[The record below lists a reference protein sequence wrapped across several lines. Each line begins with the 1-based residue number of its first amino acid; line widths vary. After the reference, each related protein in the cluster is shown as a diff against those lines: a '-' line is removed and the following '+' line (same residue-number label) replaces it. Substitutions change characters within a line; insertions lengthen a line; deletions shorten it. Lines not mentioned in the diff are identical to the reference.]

1 MAQLVG
7 AIFPQAV
14 LFFFV
19 ALVAR
24 SASMWRLTRS
34 AVRRDGERPSRRW
47 MTKAGSL
54 RAARP
59 SDVGGVPVRFRYRST
74 VSRNSDSQVFIMAHD
89 SVARGVGKEEVE
101 GGWLNS
107 H

>member
-74 VSRNSDSQVFIMAHD
+74 VSMNSDFHVLIIAPDSEPRGLRKEQV
-89 SVARGVGKEEVE
+89 V
-101 GGWLNS
+101 
-107 H
+107 